1 MALTGEPEFRT
12 INQLRRAALGQ
23 DLLLFCL
30 AFSGG
35 ALVYAIFRAIAEGAS
50 GEVFWSIGLS
60 EGLFLSGLIAGEA
73 FLFWDI
79 GIRQGARGHSIG
91 KHRVGLL
98 VVDVGTREPTG
109 WARGALRGLVLVLL
123 VDLSV
128 AAVPVR
134 LPTVLRAL
142 TPNQSGH
149 IGLVTYVALAL
160 LLVPLVF
167 SIRRDLADQLL
178 HTEIIRASGPN
189 AVTSPTRRKALV
201 ALDVLGVLG
210 VAAVMAIYLVYWWP
224 LLWQFAGWS

>member
-1 MALTGEPEFRT
+1 M
-12 INQLRRAALGQ
+12 
-23 DLLLFCL
+23 LLFCL

-35 ALVYAIFRAIAEGAS
+35 ALVYAIFRAVTEGAS
-50 GEVFWSIGLS
+50 GEDFWSIGLS
-60 EGLFLSGLIAGEA
+60 EGLFLSGLVAGEA
-73 FLFWDI
+73 FLFWDL
-79 GIRQGARGHSIG
+79 GIRQGVRGHSIG
-91 KHRVGLL
+91 KHRVGL
-98 VVDVGTREPTG
+98 VVADVATREPVG
-109 WARGALRGLVLVLL
+109 WVRGAVRGLLLVLL
-123 VDLSV
+123 LDLS
-128 AAVPVR
+128 AAALPVN

-160 LLVPLVF
+160 LVFPLVF

-178 HTEIIRASGPN
+178 RTEIIRASGAN

-210 VAAVMAIYLVYWWP
+210 VAAVMAVYLAYWWP